1 MSSDDLYSDDL
12 PSDAPYCD
20 QTVGGDKKGPRD
32 EAFLHFAF
40 DQTKH
45 ARPLVE
51 PDFAYNAAPPCWIC
65 FKCEKGFSAAMALT
79 QHAGQCRVEAE
90 AVFDL
95 RSPSKTT
102 KTESNTNREEYEI
115 ANLQE
120 LEKALNDAP
129 YCDETVLHLA
139 FEQTKH
145 ARTVVEPDFGYNA
158 DKSNERSMS
167 MSRGDRATD
176 FITHAKQLLLM
187 S

>member
-12 PSDAPYCD
+12 SSDAPYCD
-20 QTVGGDKKGPRD
+20 QTVGGDKKRPRD

-40 DQTKH
+40 DQTRH
-45 ARPLVE
+45 ARPVVE
-51 PDFAYNAAPPCWIC
+51 PDFAYNAAPLCWIC

-79 QHAGQCRVEAE
+79 QHAGHCRVEAE

-95 RSPSKTT
+95 RSPSKRT
-102 KTESNTNREEYEI
+102 KTESN
-115 ANLQE
+115 
-120 LEKALNDAP
+120 AP
-129 YCDETVLHLA
+129 YYDETVLHLA

-145 ARTVVEPDFGYNA
+145 ARTLVEPDFGYNA

>member
-1 MSSDDLYSDDL
+1 MSSDDLY
-12 PSDAPYCD
+12 SDAPYCD
-20 QTVGGDKKGPRD
+20 QTVGGDKKRPRD
-32 EAFLHFAF
+32 ETLLHFAF

-45 ARPLVE
+45 ARPVVE

-102 KTESNTNREEYEI
+102 KTESNTNREEYE
-115 ANLQE
+115 
-120 LEKALNDAP
+120 
-129 YCDETVLHLA
+129 TVLHLA